1 MYLQTRPVNDS
12 LRHRIAMTRVVCI
25 LGMIYVHV
33 PTGNPDSMVY
43 ALSLGHWDTTVQG
56 FLIEGIG
63 RASAALLSIVSGY
76 LTVVALSKSGAT
88 AGALYRRRFGSI
100 IVPMLLWG
108 LITIVL
114 YAMVSLSRETF
125 LTIEHRNIVSTV
137 LTYINL
143 VAFLTDIPVGPT
155 MHLSFLRDLFVC
167 ILLSPLIIIALQ
179 RAAMP
184 VLALLAFLY
193 LADIETFVILRPLV
207 LFAFAIGLH
216 LALSHARME
225 LLDAAWPLWVLLSA
239 LATIGL
245 LLFNGGAMNG
255 LNDVFQRI
263 GLDMKESF
271 LYPLSRLFGAL
282 AIWTVLSRA
291 VGTRWQGWIESMTP
305 YLFAAYCSHYL
316 MLTLMWFGLW
326 QPVFGSERFFMV
338 WFLAAPLLTMLV
350 AWGIV
355 NGTAILWPSAAARL
369 TGGRV
374 RRSQPRSKPATE
386 RPAIASAVISDRSE
400 SADVVAA
407 ENAEITPAQARQK
420 KNLARA

>member
-1 MYLQTRPVNDS
+1 MNDD

-33 PTGNPDSMVY
+33 PTGHPDSVVY
-43 ALSLGHWDTTVQG
+43 ALSLAQWGTTIQG

-76 LTVVALSKSGAT
+76 LTAVALSKQGAT
-88 AGALYRRRFGSI
+88 SSALYRRRFESI
-100 IVPMLLWG
+100 IVPMILWG
-108 LITIVL
+108 AITIAVYGL
-114 YAMVSLSRETF
+114 ISLTRETF
-125 LTIEHRNIVSTV
+125 LNFEHQSLFSAA
-137 LTYINL
+137 LTYVNF

-167 ILLSPLIIIALQ
+167 ILLSPLLVFVLR
-179 RAAMP
+179 RAAIP
-184 VLALLAFLY
+184 VLVALAFLY

-225 LLDAAWPLWVLLSA
+225 LLDDAWPLWLLLSA
-239 LATIGL
+239 VATISL
-245 LLFNGGAMNG
+245 LLYNGGAMSG
-255 LNDVFQRI
+255 LDEIFQRF
-263 GLDMKESF
+263 GLDTKESF
-271 LYPLSRLFGAL
+271 LYPLSRVFGAL
-282 AIWTVLSRA
+282 AIWTVLSRL

-326 QPVFGSERFFMV
+326 QPAFGSDRFYMV
-338 WFLAAPLLTMLV
+338 WFLAAPLVTMLV
-350 AWGIV
+350 AWSIV
-355 NGTAILWPSAAARL
+355 NGTAIVWPNAAARL

-374 RRSQPRSKPATE
+374 NRPLRESKPVTD
-386 RPAIASAVISDRSE
+386 RPAIANAGTVDMSE
-400 SADVVAA
+400 SADKISA
-407 ENAEITPAQARQK
+407 EDTEDSSVQARQK